1 MILPMHY
8 SSIRFKLFIIFTVFF
23 SGHLVHAK
31 SDAEQKTITFGQSA
45 ALSGPAKYLGTNMR
59 IGILAAFEEI
69 NHIGGVQGHRLK
81 LTSMDDMY
89 EPEKAIKNT
98 RLLVEKEN
106 IFALIGAVGTPTSK
120 AVLPLVSELSV
131 PYIGPFTGAEFLR
144 TTKSPVINIRASYYQ
159 EAEVIVERLLQDL
172 KTQRIS
178 VLYQDDSY
186 GRAGL
191 KGLTLALKKKNKKI
205 VSQGKYSRNTTAV
218 KVALLEIMSRNPEA
232 VVIVGTYLPV
242 AKFVKLAESINF
254 NPVFICLSFVGTS
267 ALQEQLKKEG
277 GSKNP
282 IVVTQVVPFPFDTD
296 HPLVV
301 SYQKAVKKDFNFV
314 SLEGYL
320 IGRFTIEVLKRMQ
333 PPFKP
338 ERFMNAVKKIKKVSI
353 DKFTLEY
360 GPKDNQGSNQVF
372 FTLIKDGK
380 LFSVFN
386 LREVL

>member
-1 MILPMHY
+1 MILPICY
-8 SSIRFKLFIIFTVFF
+8 SNIKFKLFIISIVFF
-23 SGHLVHAK
+23 NSQIIHAK
-31 SDAEQKTITFGQSA
+31 SGAKKKVIAFGQSA
-45 ALSGPAKYLGTNMR
+45 ALSGDAKYLGINMR
-59 IGILAAFEEI
+59 TGILAAFEEA
-69 NHIGGVQGHRLK
+69 NSVGGVHGHQLK
-81 LTSMDDMY
+81 LISMDDMY

-98 RLLVEKEN
+98 RSLVEKEN
-106 IFALIGAVGTPTSK
+106 VFALIGAVGTPTSK
-120 AVLPLVSELSV
+120 AVLPLISELSV

-205 VSQGKYSRNTTAV
+205 VSHGKYSRNTKAV
-218 KVALLEIMSRNPEA
+218 KVALLEIMSSNPEA

-333 PPFKP
+333 PPFKR

>member
-1 MILPMHY
+1 MILPTHY
-8 SSIRFKLFIIFTVFF
+8 SSIRFKLFIISIIFF
-23 SGHLVHAK
+23 NSQIIHAK

-59 IGILAAFEEI
+59 IGILAAFKEI
-69 NHIGGVQGHRLK
+69 NHIGGVHGHRLK

-106 IFALIGAVGTPTSK
+106 VFGLIGAVGTPTSK
-120 AVLPLVSELSV
+120 AVLPLVSELSI

-191 KGLTLALKKKNKKI
+191 KGLSLALKKKNKKI

-218 KVALLEIMSRNPEA
+218 KVALLEIMSSNPEA

-267 ALQEQLKKEG
+267 ALQQQLQKEE

-282 IVVTQVVPFPFDTD
+282 IVVTQVVPFPFNTK
-296 HPLVV
+296 HPLVA

-320 IGRFTIEVLKRMQ
+320 VGRFTIEALKLVK
-333 PPFKP
+333 PPFT
-338 ERFMNAVKKIKKVSI
+338 RRHFMKKIKKIKKISI
-353 DKFTLEY
+353 DEFTLEY

-372 FTLIKDGK
+372 FTLIKEGK
-380 LFSVFN
+380 FFPILN
-386 LREVL
+386 LKEAL